1 MDMPEM
7 PTNQQEGS
15 MIDLK
20 AENAELRQKLDRV
33 RDALCP
39 SSLGTDMDTWRAIIE
54 RQDGRVFN
62 EYELVQRLG
71 RSNGQ
76 TVRIIWL
83 RYRDAVEALNG
94 KEEA

>member
-1 MDMPEM
+1 MTD
-7 PTNQQEGS
+7 Q
-15 MIDLK
+15 LK
-20 AENAELRQKLDRV
+20 AENVELRQKLDRV

-39 SSLGTDMDTWRAIIE
+39 SSLGTDMSTWRAIIE
-54 RQDGRVFN
+54 RQDRRVFN

-76 TVRIIWL
+76 TVRIVWQ
-83 RYRDAVEALNG
+83 RYRDAIAILNG